1 MQTLAQETLDRIK
14 TNIDYGN
21 WKDAVNIIAD
31 GNVEFVAISELL
43 MVIDTSY
50 ISEIVPL
57 LRTAVQFGV
66 ITINYKD

>member
-14 TNIDYGN
+14 SNIDNGN
-21 WKDAVNIIAD
+21 WKDAVNIIAEGHIEFED
-31 GNVEFVAISELL
+31 IVEHFINV
-43 MVIDTSY
+43 DTAY
-50 ISEIVPL
+50 RADIVTL